1 MNPVTFPFRASHT
14 PSIPTSNS
22 VGPVKATPIKFP
34 VSHPLARQKYLLHQ
48 NKNTIQFLCALIFEA
63 LDFNKHK
70 DLNTY
75 LYCVF

>member
-1 MNPVTFPFRASHT
+1 MNPVTFLFRASHT
-14 PSIPTSNS
+14 PSIPTS

-63 LDFNKHK
+63 LGFKKKHK
-70 DLNTY
+70 DFNTY